1 VSPGA
6 IARSDLSEA
15 GPALADVLPS
25 VATSLGVALAGRLD
39 LPPAKRA
46 VVVLVDGLGHELLV
60 RRRGHAPFLRSL
72 ADRTVAASCG
82 FPSTTATSM
91 ATFGTG
97 LSTGQHGL
105 LGYEVLDPARDQ
117 VFNELTWEDGPV
129 PESWQPRRTVFEALE
144 AAGVAVTRIGP
155 HFFDG
160 SGLTRAALR
169 GGRFVAARSLAE
181 RVEATLQAVRATPAA
196 VVYLYW
202 GDVDKVGHVHGC
214 ESWQWGDELET
225 VDRGLAELAAR
236 LPRDCSLTI
245 TADHG
250 MVDCLPEDRLDVA
263 AIPALAAGLRHYAG
277 EPRAPQLHCLP
288 GAVDDVRA
296 AWQEVL
302 GDRADVRTRADF
314 VAGGLLGEVTDDH
327 LGRVGDLMV
336 TMKAR
341 YAVVDSRVH
350 RPELIA
356 LVGLHGSTTPDE
368 VLVPVVHLPAAA
380 ALG

>member
-1 VSPGA
+1 MSPGA
-6 IARSDLSEA
+6 IAGSDLPEA
-15 GPALADVLPS
+15 APRLADVLPS
-25 VATSLGVALAGRLD
+25 VAGSLGIDHDGRLAF
-39 LPPAKRA
+39 PSARRA
-46 VVVLVDGLGHELLV
+46 VVVLIDGLGHELLV

-91 ATFGTG
+91 ASFGTG

-117 VFNELTWEDGPV
+117 AFNELTWEDGPV
-129 PESWQPRRTVFEALE
+129 PEAWQPRRTVFETLE

-169 GGRFVAARSLAE
+169 GGRFLAARSLAD
-181 RVEATLQAVRATPAA
+181 RVEATVQAVHATPSA

-214 ESWQWGDELET
+214 ESWQWGDELEA
-225 VDRGLAELAAR
+225 VDRGLHELASR

-250 MVDCLPEDRLDVA
+250 MVDCRPEDRLDVA
-263 AIPALAAGLRHYAG
+263 TTPGLAAGLRHYAG

-296 AWQEVL
+296 AWQEIL
-302 GDRADVRTRADF
+302 GDRAEILTRADF
-314 VAGGLLGEVTDDH
+314 VASGLLGEVSEEH

-336 TMKAR
+336 TMKAG
-341 YAVVDSRVH
+341 YSVVDSRVH

>member
-1 VSPGA
+1 M
-6 IARSDLSEA
+6 
-15 GPALADVLPS
+15 
-25 VATSLGVALAGRLD
+25 
-39 LPPAKRA
+39 
-46 VVVLVDGLGHELLV
+46 
-60 RRRGHAPFLRSL
+60 
-72 ADRTVAASCG
+72 AS
-82 FPSTTATSM
+82 
-91 ATFGTG
+91 FGTG

-129 PESWQPRRTVFEALE
+129 PEAWQPRRTVFETLE

-169 GGRFVAARSLAE
+169 GGRFLAARSLAD
-181 RVEATLQAVRATPAA
+181 RVEATVQAVHATPSA

-214 ESWQWGDELET
+214 ESWQWGDELEA
-225 VDRGLAELAAR
+225 VDRGLHELASR

-250 MVDCLPEDRLDVA
+250 MVDCRPEDRLDVA
-263 AIPALAAGLRHYAG
+263 TTPGLAAGLRHYAG

-296 AWQEVL
+296 AWQEIL
-302 GDRADVRTRADF
+302 GDRAEILTRADF
-314 VAGGLLGEVTDDH
+314 VASGLLGEVSEEH

-336 TMKAR
+336 TMKAG
-341 YAVVDSRVH
+341 YSVVDSRVH